1 MVKWEHKSDELK
13 NCIQG
18 IKHYELIT
26 ERSSQGWELV
36 STIVVEV
43 GSEKRLRFY
52 WKREM
57 KKGGNNE

>member
-1 MVKWEHKSDELK
+1 MSKWEHDWDELG

-18 IKHYELIT
+18 IKHYELMT

-36 STIVVEV
+36 TVIIINLWDSQ
-43 GSEKRLRFY
+43 RMRFY

-57 KKGGNNE
+57 NEGGNND